1 MYLYFALSLRRSL
14 RQPNILL
21 KLKVLNSK
29 GRLKLIALVL
39 TTNDKETIE
48 GERDRADFIHVQ
60 GVE

>member
-1 MYLYFALSLRRSL
+1 MYSYFALFLRRSL

>member
-1 MYLYFALSLRRSL
+1 MYLYFALFLRRSL